1 MLTNNIIRH
10 IILLKLK
17 TEEKG
22 DDMAFSISA
31 ALLDAVVLAVV
42 EKQDSYGY
50 KITQEVR
57 GVIDVSEST
66 LYPILRRLLKA
77 QQLESFDKEFDGRNR
92 RYYRITKSGKEQLL
106 QYKSDWVEYRSNID
120 KLLSVK

>member
-1 MLTNNIIRH
+1 
-10 IILLKLK
+10 
-17 TEEKG
+17 
-22 DDMAFSISA
+22 MAFSISA